1 MDGRSTPASLEAEA
15 LKRFAG
21 ALADQARQLSLAAF
35 RQRLDVQLKADH
47 SPVTR
52 VDRDVE
58 TLLRSAIRQRW
69 PDHGIFG
76 EEHGK
81 THVDA
86 RWVWTVDPIDGTRS
100 FISGWPLWGTLIALS
115 CEDVPVFGLIDIP
128 ALDERWIGVRGQGA
142 WFNDQP
148 CRSNG
153 CQSLREAT
161 VYATS
166 PDIFAG
172 EEARA
177 FERVCAAAAGRRF
190 GGDCYSY
197 ALLAAGHVDVVV
209 EADLKPYDYLA
220 LVPVIEAA
228 GGVISD
234 WQGRPLGLGSG
245 GCVVAAATPELHRQ
259 TLERLSTAG

>member
-1 MDGRSTPASLEAEA
+1 MDTLTPAGIDTEQLVG
-15 LKRFAG
+15 FAT
-21 ALADQARQLSLAAF
+21 ALADQARGLSLAGF
-35 RQRLDVQLKADH
+35 RQRLDVTLKEDH

-58 TLLRSAIRQRW
+58 TLLRDAIRQRW
-69 PDHGIFG
+69 PGHGIFG

-81 THVDA
+81 NHIDA
-86 RWVWTVDPIDGTRS
+86 RCVWTLDPIDGTRS
-100 FISGWPLWGTLIALS
+100 YISGWPLWGTLMAFS
-115 CEDVPVFGLIDIP
+115 CDGVPVVGLVDMP
-128 ALDERWIGVRGQGA
+128 VLGERWVGVKGQGA
-142 WFNDQP
+142 WLNGQA

-153 CQSLREAT
+153 RTQLGEAT

-166 PDIFAG
+166 PDIFRGQERA
-172 EEARA
+172 A
-177 FERVCAAAAGRRF
+177 FERISAAAAGRRF

-197 ALLAAGHVDVVV
+197 ALLASGHVDLVV

-234 WQGRPLGLGSG
+234 WQGAALGLDSG
-245 GCVVAAATPELHRQ
+245 GRVVAAATPQLHRQ
-259 TLERLSTAG
+259 ALDLLAGVD